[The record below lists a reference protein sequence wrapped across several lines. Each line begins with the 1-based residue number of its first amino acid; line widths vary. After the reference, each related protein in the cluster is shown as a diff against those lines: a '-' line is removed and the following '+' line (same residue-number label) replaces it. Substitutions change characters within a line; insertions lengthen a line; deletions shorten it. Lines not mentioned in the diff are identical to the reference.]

1 MKNTVFQFVLIAGL
15 IFSVVIAV
23 LIFSGLVKVPGKKNP
38 EANLSGTVVIWGTI
52 PEAQMNAIID
62 PIGKSVKNYS
72 VRYVQKNP
80 EDYEDDFVQALA
92 SGKGPD
98 MIVLDPGLLIK
109 HSDKI
114 ASTPYKTFSERD
126 YKDLYVDVA
135 NLFLGPDGVLA
146 IPISIDPMV
155 MYYNKDTLAAAGIAA
170 PPLHW
175 NEFLSLPATLS
186 KVNEN
191 GTLTKN
197 MVAFGE
203 YDNVEHAKDIVSML
217 ALQLGN
223 PIVEAELKYTE
234 DKKPYYTYK
243 AVLDRTNADGVRVGE
258 SVLRFYTQFADPAK
272 QTYSWNKTF
281 PSARTMFISGK
292 LAFYFGYASEY
303 KGIAEKNPN
312 LRFDIARVP
321 QVKDYPSKNTAGRV
335 LGVAVLKSSKN
346 LDAAF
351 NTNQYLVSAEF
362 APYIAGALGTAPARR
377 DLLSVK
383 QEDAYNGIVYPSAII
398 AGSWYDPDAIATEA
412 LFKRMISNIVS
423 GRTTLSESIN
433 DFVNSLQDMLP

>member
-15 IFSVVIAV
+15 IFSVILAV
-23 LIFSGLVKVPGKKNP
+23 LIFSGVIGTPGKKNI
-38 EANLSGTVVIWGTI
+38 ESKLSGTVTIWGTV
-52 PEAQMNAIID
+52 PNAQMNTIID
-62 PIGKSVKNYS
+62 PISKTIKSYSITYVEKNA
-72 VRYVQKNP
+72 
-80 EDYEDDFVQALA
+80 ETYEDDLVQALA

-126 YKDLYVDVA
+126 YKDLYVDIA
-135 NLFLGPDGVLA
+135 NLYLGSDGVLA
-146 IPISIDPMV
+146 VPISIDPMV
-155 MYYNKDTLAAAGIAA
+155 MYYNKDTLSAAGLASA
-170 PPLHW
+170 PLYW
-175 NEFLSLPATLS
+175 NEFLSLPQSLS
-186 KVNEN
+186 KVDEN

-223 PIVEAELKYTE
+223 PIVEASLAYDN
-234 DKKPYYTYK
+234 DKKPFYSYK
-243 AVLDRTNADGVRVGE
+243 AVLGAENQDGVRVGE
-258 SVLRFYTQFADPAK
+258 SVLRFYTQFSDPAK

-281 PSARTMFISGK
+281 PSSRTMFISGK

-303 KGIAEKNPN
+303 KSIAEKNPN

-321 QVKDYPSKNTAGRV
+321 QVKDYPSKGTVGQV
-335 LGVAVLKSSKN
+335 LGVAVLASSKN
-346 LDAAF
+346 INAAF
-351 NTNQYLVSAEF
+351 NTNQYLVSPEF
-362 APYIAGALGTAPARR
+362 APYIAEALGTAPARR
-377 DLLSVK
+377 DLLSLK
-383 QEDAYNGIVYPSAII
+383 QEGAYNGIVYPSAII
-398 AGSWYDPDAIATEA
+398 AKSWYDPDAIKTEA
-412 LFKRMISNIVS
+412 LFKRMISGAVS
-423 GRTTLSESIN
+423 GRSTLYESVN